1 MRTDYS
7 LYLVTDRGLSRGRPN
22 FEIIRGA
29 VRGGA
34 TVVQLRE
41 KHASTREFLNEA
53 LTVRQFCVDNNVTF
67 IINDRIDIALAVNAD
82 GVHVGQDDM
91 PIEYARQILGQGK
104 IIGVS
109 AFDEKEAAEAE
120 KAGAD
125 YIGVSPIFTT
135 PTKPELDKGVGLKG
149 LKRIRQAVK
158 IPLVAIGGL
167 GPSNAY
173 DVMMAGADGIAVVSA
188 IVSADDPEA
197 AARSIKAEIERAG
210 KDKK

>member
-1 MRTDYS
+1 MKADYS
-7 LYLVTDRGLSRGRPN
+7 LYLVTDRGLSRGRTN
-22 FEIIRGA
+22 LEIIMAA
-29 VRGGA
+29 VNGGA

-41 KHASTREFLNEA
+41 KHASTREFLKEA
-53 LTVRQFCVDNNVTF
+53 IAVRQFCHDHNITF
-67 IINDRIDIALAVNAD
+67 IINDRIDIALAVDAD

-91 PIEYARQILGQGK
+91 PIEHARRILGQDK

-109 AFDEKEAAEAE
+109 AFDEKEAIEAE
-120 KAGAD
+120 RAGAD

-149 LKRIRQAVK
+149 LARIRQAVK

-197 AARSIKAEIERAG
+197 AAHAIKLEVNRAG